1 MKRLLFLLL
10 LAACAA
16 DEPPERIAL
25 ARAEAG
31 AGGTILA
38 PIFGMDDKGV
48 PGVCGLVQ
56 RSDGNHRVVVVL
68 INPVSVRVGDANVRL
83 AVQRDIGETRFC
95 SASAQQRWQRQLVAD
110 PTGLRA
116 RLTG

>member
-1 MKRLLFLLL
+1 MKRLIALLL
-10 LAACAA
+10 LTACAA

-38 PIFGMDDKGV
+38 PIFGLDDKGV

-56 RSDGNHRVVVVL
+56 RADGNHRVVVVL
-68 INPVSVRVGDANVRL
+68 INPMAVRVGDANVRP
-83 AVQRDIGETRFC
+83 AVQRDIGEVRFC
-95 SASAQQRWQRQLVAD
+95 AAAAQQRWQRQLVAD
-110 PTGLRA
+110 PVGLRT
-116 RLTG
+116 RLSG